1 MKAVSKKDVVTLG
14 AGTAPSLSRPVARP
28 QDVVT
33 ITFGDAAE
41 NHAGMEMIGTMGPK
55 GSGFTRADLTG
66 IAETLASRGIVVK
79 IHEIPGIE
87 SELIP
92 GEWLAN
98 PAYVLVAKNAIAGLL
113 GATKPLYEEMVELD
127 MDTKALM
134 RGRVVNKHALHNV
147 CFADEGHGPD
157 YAAGKG
163 TVVPYDSVP
172 LLQRVKQMLPDCF
185 GPKAIDL
192 KGELNYYFD
201 ISKCGIGYHGDSER
215 RKVVALRLGATMPLY
230 FQWYY
235 AHERIGDRIEI
246 ELEDGDMYVM
256 SEKAVGADWKSSSFF
271 TLRHATGCG
280 KYTD

>member
-1 MKAVSKKDVVTLG
+1 
-14 AGTAPSLSRPVARP
+14 VALP
-28 QDVVT
+28 QNVVT

-55 GSGFTRADLTG
+55 GSGYNKADLME
-66 IAETLASRGIVVK
+66 IAETLAGRGIVVK

-87 SELIP
+87 SEMIP

-98 PAYVLVAKNAIAGLL
+98 PAYVLVAKNAVAGLL

-134 RGRVVNKHALHNV
+134 RGRVVNKHARHNV

-172 LLQRVKQMLPDCF
+172 LLKQIKQMLPDCF
-185 GPKAIDL
+185 GSKAVDL

-201 ISKCGIGYHGDSER
+201 ITKCGIGYHGDSER
-215 RKVVALRLGATMPLY
+215 RKVVALRLGASMPLY

-246 ELEDGDMYVM
+246 QLDDGDMYVM

-280 KYTD
+280 KYTN